1 MNAVVSRPSAGQV
14 IEAYLKLRTQKEE
27 LSNRHKDEMA
37 PLNLRM
43 EKLEAF
49 MLLLLNN
56 ANVDSMAFKGTGTMF
71 KQNVCSITVAEWNS
85 TLAWIKEHNAWEFL
99 ERRVSKTVV
108 QEYAEHHGEVPPGID
123 IKNDTVVRVRK
134 T

>member
-1 MNAVVSRPSAGQV
+1 MNAVVSQPSAGQV

-37 PLNLRM
+37 PLNLRI
-43 EKLEAF
+43 EKLEVF

-56 ANVDSMAFKGTGTMF
+56 AKVDSMAFKGVGTMF
-71 KQNVCSITVAEWNS
+71 KQNVSSVTVAEWDA
-85 TLAWIKEHNAWEFL
+85 TLQWIKDNNAWEFL

-108 QEYAEHHGEVPPGID
+108 NEYAEANGEVPPGID

-134 T
+134 S